1 MKKIISALLVT
12 AAVAAPAVAANNI
25 QTGFYVG
32 ANAGA
37 SASKLDIAI
46 SGIPTQNI
54 GAQNAVLGLYTGY
67 GVVNSNLYFGGELF
81 AAIDNTKFKVGTLQ
95 VKRKAFFGAAA
106 RLGFLVSPSTM
117 IYGRLGLEFG
127 KWQASDNGVNQGR
140 TNKAAFAPGLGLE
153 TALTNNLSLRTEWVY
168 QINKAFANTK
178 TTNVRTRAQRFTVG
192 ISYRF

>member
-37 SASKLDIAI
+37 STSKLDI
-46 SGIPTQNI
+46 PTAGNLTQSFA
-54 GAQNAVLGLYTGY
+54 GQNAVLGLYTGY
-67 GVVNSNLYFGGELF
+67 GVVNSNLYLGGELF
-81 AAIDNTKFKVGTLQ
+81 AAIDNAKINVLNFQL
-95 VKRKAFFGAAA
+95 KRKAFFGAAA

-127 KWQASDNGVNQGR
+127 KWQVSVNGTNVGR
-140 TNKAAFAPGLGLE
+140 SSKAAFAPGLGLE

-168 QINKAFANTK
+168 QINKAFNNTA
-178 TTNVRTRAQRFTVG
+178 TLTAGARAQRFTVG